1 MDSGATVTTT
11 VTPGD
16 SATVSWEDPANIGAW
31 TAEANVPLGDVASAS
46 VSFKREFDFGCR
58 WWRAGLVW
66 VQRRLAGLIA
76 DCCLRPRQ

>member
-31 TAEANVPLGDVASAS
+31 TAEASVALGGGSGAA
-46 VSFKREFDFGCR
+46 VSFKREFDF
-58 WWRAGLVW
+58 
-66 VQRRLAGLIA
+66 
-76 DCCLRPRQ
+76 